1 MNALSIFAIEVSLC
15 FALSAVIIVLIRRL
29 LRDVLLE
36 TCGTSRRADFWVMF
50 TPIMVVISPLLMVI
64 YFAPT
69 ETDAAINVTQ
79 SIKDTLF
86 RSLLGDI
93 IALSVMGQ
101 VMWKSLGGNN
111 IDVSKQ
117 SPILENRSAERGK

>member
-1 MNALSIFAIEVSLC
+1 
-15 FALSAVIIVLIRRL
+15 
-29 LRDVLLE
+29 
-36 TCGTSRRADFWVMF
+36 
-50 TPIMVVISPLLMVI
+50 MVI